1 MSLIKTS
8 IYSGIS
14 TFISLVVKLIT
25 NKVTAVYLGTS
36 GMFLLGQLKD
46 FINIADI
53 SSNLGSTKGVVKY
66 IAEYKDRPKKYKQ
79 FIASA
84 FKIQLISSTIVCVIT
99 IVFKD
104 QISNYFFEDI
114 KFSGAL
120 VVFGFSFITYTI
132 HNFFMSVFNGLKDI
146 KIYVIINII
155 ISILTAAVV
164 IYFVI
169 EYNIIGAFYAIA
181 INQIIALFISLSFIA
196 SIKPFRFK
204 DLVPSIKKE
213 HFKNLTKF
221 SFMTLSGPLC
231 MVSATLFIRFF
242 LADEFDDNH
251 AGSWEGMWRL
261 SNMYILFLT
270 TTFQFYL
277 IPTFSN
283 ISGNDLKQEIFK
295 VWKLSIPIIVIITC
309 GVYVLKDFIITFIF
323 SKEFLL
329 INSIILFH
337 LLGDAIKINAW
348 VLGNVLISKAKTT
361 VFIAFQ
367 IGWAVTFCVFTFI
380 LVKQYGFVG
389 VSMAYFATYI
399 LHFLIM
405 NIYFRKLLWINS
417 KT

>member
-53 SSNLGSTKGVVKY
+53 SSNIGSTKGVIKY
-66 IAEYKDRPKKYKQ
+66 IAEYKDNPKKYKQ

-84 FKIQLISSTIVCVIT
+84 FKIQLISSSIVCIIT
-99 IVFKD
+99 LVFKD
-104 QISNYFFEDI
+104 YISNYFFDDV

-120 VVFGFSFITYTI
+120 IVFAFSFITYTI
-132 HNFFMSVFNGLKDI
+132 HNFFMSVFNGLRNI
-146 KIYVIINII
+146 KTYVIINII
-155 ISILTAAVV
+155 ISIITAAVI
-164 IYFVI
+164 IYFVL

-181 INQIIALFISLSFIA
+181 LNQIICFIISLSFIV
-196 SIKPFRFK
+196 SIKPFQLK
-204 DLVPSIKKE
+204 DLFPTIKKE

-221 SFMTLSGPLC
+221 SFMALSGPLC

-270 TTFQFYL
+270 ATFQFYL

-283 ISGNDLKQEIFK
+283 ISGNDLKKEIFK
-295 VWKLSIPIIVIITC
+295 VWKLSIPVIIIITVS
-309 GVYVLKDFIITFIF
+309 VYVLRDFLIRFIF
-323 SKEFLL
+323 SEEFLL
-329 INSIILFH
+329 INTIILFH
-337 LLGDAIKINAW
+337 LLGDTIKINSW
-348 VLGNVLISKAKTT
+348 VLGNVLISKAKTK
-361 VFIAFQ
+361 VYISFQ
-367 IGWAVTFCVFTFI
+367 IGWAITFCVLTYL
-380 LVKQYGFVG
+380 LVNEYGFVG
-389 VSMAYFATYI
+389 VSVAYFITYI
-399 LHFLIM
+399 LHFICL
-405 NIYFRKLLWINS
+405 NIYFRKLLWL
-417 KT
+417 KA

>member
-14 TFISLVVKLIT
+14 TFVSLVVKLIT

-46 FINIADI
+46 FINIANLT
-53 SSNLGSTKGVVKY
+53 SNIGSTKGVIKY
-66 IAEYKDRPKKYKQ
+66 VANYKDDPKQYSQ

-84 FKIQLISSTIVCVIT
+84 FKIQLIASIIVCGIT
-99 IVFKD
+99 LLFKD
-104 QISNYFFEDI
+104 QISNYFFSDS

-120 VVFGFSFITYTI
+120 IVLGFSFITVTM
-132 HNFFMSVFNGLKDI
+132 HGFFMAVLNGLKQI
-146 KIYVIINII
+146 KTYVIINII
-155 ISILTAAVV
+155 ASILTALII

-169 EYNIIGAFYAIA
+169 TYNIIGAFYAIA
-181 INQIIALFISLSFIA
+181 INQIIIFFISAIFILSN
-196 SIKPFRFK
+196 KPFELK
-204 DLVPSIKKE
+204 ALLPSIKKA

-221 SFMTLSGPLC
+221 SFMTLAGPLC
-231 MVSATLFIRFF
+231 IVGATLYIRFF
-242 LADEFDDNH
+242 LADKFDDNH

-283 ISGNDLKQEIFK
+283 ISGELLKKEVFK
-295 VWKLSIPIIVIITC
+295 VWKLSVPIILLITIS
-309 GVYVLKDFIITFIF
+309 VYLVKDFLISFIF

-348 VLGNVLISKAKTT
+348 VLGNVLISKAKTK

-367 IGWAVTFCVFTFI
+367 IGWATTFCILTF
-380 LVKQYGFVG
+380 LFVNHYGFVG
-389 VSMAYFATYI
+389 VSIAYFLTYV
-399 LHFLIM
+399 LHFACM
-405 NIYFRKLLWINS
+405 NIYFRKLLWI
-417 KT
+417 K